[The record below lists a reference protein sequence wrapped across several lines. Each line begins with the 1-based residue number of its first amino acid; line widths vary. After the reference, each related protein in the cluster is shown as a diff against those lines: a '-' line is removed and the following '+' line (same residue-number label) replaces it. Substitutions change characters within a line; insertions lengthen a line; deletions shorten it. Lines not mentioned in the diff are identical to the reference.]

1 MNDEVDQFTPAGEKI
16 ISHELNQV
24 IWCNHMD
31 MLALV
36 TKDNILEV
44 ILPHL
49 KFYQHSFSYRCIE
62 SLTKTKRSSNLKK
75 ATKSPIAPL
84 ALMVTFP
91 SSITLKIFFPSQ
103 IIRVFP

>member
-1 MNDEVDQFTPAGEKI
+1 MNDEVDRFTAAGEKI

-44 ILPHL
+44 FI
-49 KFYQHSFSYRCIE
+49 SINSTR
-62 SLTKTKRSSNLKK
+62 
-75 ATKSPIAPL
+75 
-84 ALMVTFP
+84 P
-91 SSITLKIFFPSQ
+91 SSHLTYRID
-103 IIRVFP
+103 V

>member
-1 MNDEVDQFTPAGEKI
+1 MNDEVDRFTPAGEKI

-44 ILPHL
+44 ILPNP
-49 KFYQHSFSYRCIE
+49 QESSSFEYRCIE
-62 SLTKTKRSSNLKK
+62 SVIKTKRSSNLKRI
-75 ATKSPIAPL
+75 TKSLIAL
-84 ALMVTFP
+84 SALMVDNFVIFLP
-91 SSITLKIFFPSQ
+91 LNYSFSKI
-103 IIRVFP
+103 ICVFP